1 MKQKKTDE
9 IKAIE
14 KKIKKQYRKNNIEL
28 SKTDLNNLVMIEMA
42 SDKPMLEKVTKE
54 SVGKYKYNVEKINKP
69 DGTLLILEKD
79 F

>member
-14 KKIKKQYRKNNIEL
+14 KKIKKQYKKNKIEL

-69 DGTLLILEKD
+69 DGTILVLEKD

>member
-14 KKIKKQYRKNNIEL
+14 KKIKKQYRKNKIEL

-54 SVGKYKYNVEKINKP
+54 SVGKYKYNVEKINKS
-69 DGTLLILEKD
+69 DGTILILEKD